1 MSTTHTILNAEWTE
15 TERHERRLSNGQL
28 RITIHVE
35 RPKARGVGT
44 VRAWVTQDI
53 GNETATMS
61 HWSPRTFKIPAV
73 SL

>member
-1 MSTTHTILNAEWTE
+1 MTHTILNAEWAE
-15 TERHERRLSNGQL
+15 TERHERRLANGQL

-35 RPKARGVGT
+35 RPKARGVGM
-44 VRAWVTQDI
+44 VRAWVTQDL

-61 HWSPRTFKIPAV
+61 HWSPRTFRIQAL